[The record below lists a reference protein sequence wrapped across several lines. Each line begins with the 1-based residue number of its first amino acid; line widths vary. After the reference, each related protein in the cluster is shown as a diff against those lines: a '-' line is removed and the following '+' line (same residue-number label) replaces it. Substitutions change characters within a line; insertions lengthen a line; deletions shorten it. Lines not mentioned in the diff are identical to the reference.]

1 MPITKERITIM
12 GLILFNKLNDFFL
25 KFENNIRKK
34 FLMFDLL
41 KRVMAIENNINN
53 GLNKNVIPIEWRAIF
68 IAERLIKLNKNPKD
82 KEK

>member
-1 MPITKERITIM
+1 

-41 KRVMAIENNINN
+41 KRIMAIENNINN
-53 GLNKNVIPIEWRAIF
+53 GLNKNVIPIE
-68 IAERLIKLNKNPKD
+68 
-82 KEK
+82 